1 MGICCCLSHGK
12 VIQARDKG
20 QKFASK
26 RVTTYLLPA
35 YPNLGKMLDR
45 AFRLGQLGL
54 LQLDPRYTRRDV
66 AVDPQVLAFFL
77 TSFGRKRAA
86 LGDGWPRCGAMA
98 EL

>member
-1 MGICCCLSHGK
+1 M
-12 VIQARDKG
+12 
-20 QKFASK
+20 
-26 RVTTYLLPA
+26 LPA

-54 LQLDPRYTRRDV
+54 LQLDHRYIYTRRDV

-86 LGDGWPRCGAMA
+86 LGKSDANVGSDGAGGM
-98 EL
+98 